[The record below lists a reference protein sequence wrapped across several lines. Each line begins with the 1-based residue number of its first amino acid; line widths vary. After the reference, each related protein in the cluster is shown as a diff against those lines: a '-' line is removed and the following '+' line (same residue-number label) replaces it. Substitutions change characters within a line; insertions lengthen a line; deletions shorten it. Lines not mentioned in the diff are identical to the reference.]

1 VSAQPL
7 PGILASLA
15 PVLDHYGYVA
25 VGGFIL
31 LEDFG
36 IPLPGETILIAAA
49 VYAGS
54 GRLSVVAVG
63 LVALVAAIIGD
74 NIGYAIGYFG
84 GRALVLRFG
93 KYVHLT
99 SERLGRAEGFFDRY
113 GGAVVA
119 GARFVEGLRQA
130 NGIVA
135 GTIRMHWLKFL
146 AFNALGA
153 ALWVTVWVSI
163 GYLAGSHITV
173 IYDTIT
179 RYALYLL
186 IALAVLVAALA
197 VRAVV
202 RRRARRN
209 AGDTGD
215 TGQTLSTGD
224 ATDTV
229 DTAKTED
236 TGDAG
241 NAADASQLADAS
253 VAGPL
258 ANFVVNDVDL
268 TAIVAADVDQQHPER
283 VQLQEMQTADDYRA
297 MWGTIERLWSDTVAR
312 AERLPA
318 DALHER
324 VGDEWS
330 FLETMRHLIFITDS
344 WVSRTIRD
352 EPMPYHP
359 FGLPQIAYAPPYA
372 ASLGIDLAA
381 RPTSAEVMAV
391 RAGRMA
397 MVRDIV
403 DGLDETELG
412 RKCTRSPAPGYP
424 DEARTVGHC
433 LAVVMAEETEHH
445 RFAVGHLAVLAPTLD
460 EPD

>member
-1 VSAQPL
+1 MSAQPL

-31 LEDFG
+31 VEDFG

-54 GRLSVVAVG
+54 GRLSVLAVG

-99 SERLGRAEGFFDRY
+99 SERLDKAEGFFDRY

-179 RYALYLL
+179 RYALYVL
-186 IALAVLVAALA
+186 IALVVLVAALI
-197 VRAVV
+197 VRAAV
-202 RRRARRN
+202 RRRRRAGDGGHPADAGEMGDARDD
-209 AGDTGD
+209 ATETGAATDTGD
-215 TGQTLSTGD
+215 TGDKAMDVSQPPAQDASTGEVS
-224 ATDTV
+224 TGNV
-229 DTAKTED
+229 DVTALR
-236 TGDAG
+236 
-241 NAADASQLADAS
+241 AAELDRR
-253 VAGPL
+253 
-258 ANFVVNDVDL
+258 
-268 TAIVAADVDQQHPER
+268 HPER
-283 VQLQEMQTADDYRA
+283 VELRRMETVSDYRA
-297 MWGTIERLWSDTVAR
+297 MWGTIERQWSDTAAQVQ
-312 AERLPA
+312 RLPPF
-318 DALHER
+318 ALRER

-330 FLETMRHLIFITDS
+330 FVETMRHLIFITDS

-359 FGLPQIAYAPPYA
+359 FGLPETAYPPADA

-381 RPTSAEVMAV
+381 RPTLAEVMTV
-391 RAGRMA
+391 RTGRMA
-397 MVRDIV
+397 LVRDIV
-403 DGLDETELG
+403 EGLTETELE
-412 RKCTRSPAPGYP
+412 RICTRSPAPGYP
-424 DEARTVGHC
+424 EEPRTVSEC
-433 LAVVMAEETEHH
+433 LAVAMTEETEHH
-445 RFAVGHLAVLAPTLD
+445 RLAVRDLAVLKATRDDLA
-460 EPD
+460 